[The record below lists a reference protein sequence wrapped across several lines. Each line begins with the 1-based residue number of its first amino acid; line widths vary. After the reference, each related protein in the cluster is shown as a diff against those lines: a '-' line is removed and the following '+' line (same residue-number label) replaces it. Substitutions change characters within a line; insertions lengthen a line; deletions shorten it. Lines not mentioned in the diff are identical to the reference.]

1 MAVDKDTVAEI
12 ARLAR
17 IRISEAES
25 AALTGELSNILAWV
39 EQLGELDT
47 DEVAPMTSVVAV
59 EQSLRDDVVTAGGDA
74 EAIVENAPEPAY
86 GFFTVPKVVE

>member
-1 MAVDKDTVAEI
+1 MAVDRETVAQI

-17 IRISEAES
+17 IRITEEEG

-39 EQLGELDT
+39 EQLGELESD
-47 DEVAPMTSVVAV
+47 DVPPMTSVVAR
-59 EQSLRDDVVTAGGDA
+59 ELPLRADEVSEGGEA
-74 EAIVENAPEPAY
+74 EAIARNAPEPAH

>member
-1 MAVDKDTVAEI
+1 MAVDKDTVVRI

-17 IRISEAES
+17 IRVPEEQCETLA
-25 AALTGELSNILAWV
+25 GELSNILGWV

-47 DEVAPMTSVVAV
+47 EGVEPMTSVVAMTPR
-59 EQSLRDDVVTAGGDA
+59 LREDAVSDGDCRDKVLA
-74 EAIVENAPEPAY
+74 NAPEPAH

>member
-1 MAVDKDTVAEI
+1 MAVDRETVAQI

-17 IRISEAES
+17 IRITEEEG

-39 EQLGELDT
+39 EQLGELESD
-47 DEVAPMTSVVAV
+47 DVPPMTSVVAR
-59 EQSLRDDVVTAGGDA
+59 ELPLRADEVSEGGEA
-74 EAIVENAPEPAY
+74 AAIVRNAPEPAH

>member
-1 MAVDKDTVAEI
+1 MAVDRETVAQI

-17 IRISEAES
+17 IRITEEEG

-39 EQLGELDT
+39 EQLGELESD
-47 DEVAPMTSVVAV
+47 DVPPMTSVVAR
-59 EQSLRDDVVTAGGDA
+59 ELPLRADEVSEGGEA
-74 EAIVENAPEPAY
+74 EAIVKNAPEPAH